1 LMKFTTSQKRKYR
14 PALMKN
20 VKREKVWR
28 VLNNSIFKNVC
39 DSKSKKV
46 KKIIQIKDTYTTYL
60 VVVLS

>member
-1 LMKFTTSQKRKYR
+1 MPNLMKFTTSQKRKYR

-39 DSKSKKV
+39 DSKSKNV
-46 KKIIQIKDTYTTYL
+46 KKNIQIT
-60 VVVLS
+60 